1 MELDTGASLSLISE
15 DSYQKYFS
23 HLQLENSNVKLTTYT
38 GDNIA
43 VLGELHVKVQHGR
56 QTETLPLIVVK
67 GSGPSLFGRNWLSK
81 LILDWHHIR
90 SVSACFSV
98 KDKVNELMKMDVFND
113 ELGTVKGIQ
122 ASLKLKEGA
131 TPKFYKPRPVPYA
144 LRDKVADEIKSLE
157 KLGIIE
163 KIDFSEYAA
172 PIVPVLKSDSTVRIC
187 GDYRVTKMQ

>member
-1 MELDTGASLSLISE
+1 
-15 DSYQKYFS
+15 
-23 HLQLENSNVKLTTYT
+23 
-38 GDNIA
+38 
-43 VLGELHVKVQHGR
+43 
-56 QTETLPLIVVK
+56 
-67 GSGPSLFGRNWLSK
+67 
-81 LILDWHHIR
+81 
-90 SVSACFSV
+90 
-98 KDKVNELMKMDVFND
+98 MKMDVFND

-144 LRDKVADEIKSLE
+144 LRDKVADEIKRLE